1 MAEYIALTQNVPINQ
16 PVVFDASI
24 PCNRGL
30 VIHDDGTGIFILRG
44 VVNNQNACFTRY
56 AITFNG
62 NIAIPEGSA
71 EIGAIAI
78 SLAVNGESRPSSKA
92 IVTPAAVNEFFNV
105 TSTAIVTIP
114 RGCCFS
120 VSVRAVPAS
129 DDPTVTPVPILTVS
143 NGNLEIT
150 RVA

>member
-1 MAEYIALTQNVPINQ
+1 MAEYIADTQNVSLNQ
-16 PVVFDASI
+16 PIVFDASI

-30 VIHDDGTGIFILRG
+30 VIHDDGTGIFTLRG
-44 VVNNQNACFTRY
+44 VVPNQNACFTRY
-56 AITFNG
+56 AVTFNG
-62 NIAIPEGSA
+62 NIAIPAEGDV
-71 EIGAIAI
+71 GAIAV

-92 IVTPAAVNEFFNV
+92 IVTPAATEEFFNV

-114 RGCCFS
+114 RGCCFN

-129 DDPTVTPVPILTVS
+129 DDPTVTPVPVLTVS
-143 NGNLEIT
+143 NGNLVIN